1 MSFEGENR
9 NNINNN
15 YPVNNRRNNVVIENR
30 IIRCSFCN
38 CFGHNIKTCN
48 DPRINEFEEECQMI
62 KTYCIWTEDP
72 RNTFKEWLI
81 AYAIE
86 VDVFIVRAFAISKC
100 HCRSNLV
107 IDILIDGIVTY
118 MYDDEE
124 PNVAS
129 ILFPDILTQDANT
142 FYTDLEAMMSLL
154 SLQNDDNNNSIND
167 NNSRFNITAIVE
179 QIDLTQGDEICE
191 CAICYD
197 DALPKKNFVTLNCNH
212 QFCKDCF
219 KSSVKNTPHNKYMP
233 TCALCRADISEITV
247 HDESV
252 KDELADFIT
261 K

>member
-1 MSFEGENR
+1 
-9 NNINNN
+9 
-15 YPVNNRRNNVVIENR
+15 
-30 IIRCSFCN
+30 
-38 CFGHNIKTCN
+38 
-48 DPRINEFEEECQMI
+48 
-62 KTYCIWTEDP
+62 
-72 RNTFKEWLI
+72 
-81 AYAIE
+81 
-86 VDVFIVRAFAISKC
+86 
-100 HCRSNLV
+100 V

-154 SLQNDDNNNSIND
+154 SLQND

-179 QIDLTQGDEICE
+179 QIDLKQGDEICE

-197 DALPKKNFVTLNCNH
+197 DVLPKKNFVILNCQH

-219 KSSVKNTPHNKYMP
+219 KSSVKNTPYNKYMP
-233 TCALCRADISEITV
+233 TCALCRADVTEITI